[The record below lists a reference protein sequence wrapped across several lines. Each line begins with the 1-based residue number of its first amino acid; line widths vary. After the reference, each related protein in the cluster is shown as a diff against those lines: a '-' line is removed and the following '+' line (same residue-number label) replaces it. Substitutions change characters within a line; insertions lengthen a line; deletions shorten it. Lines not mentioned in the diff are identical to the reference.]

1 MIRALLIILVIYTL
15 IGGMVD
21 LLTIY
26 QGKKFIFDM
35 QGCVNRFVLIF
46 ILIYL
51 L

>member
-1 MIRALLIILVIYTL
+1 MIRALLIILIIDTL
-15 IGGMVD
+15 IGAMVD
-21 LLTIY
+21 LLTVY
-26 QGKKFIFDM
+26 QGKKFVFDM

>member
-1 MIRALLIILVIYTL
+1 MIRALLIILIIYTL

-21 LLTIY
+21 LLTVY
-26 QGKKFIFDM
+26 QGKKFVLDM
-35 QGCVNRFVLIF
+35 QGCVNRFVLIL

>member
-15 IGGMVD
+15 IGAMVD
-21 LLTIY
+21 LLTMY
-26 QGKKFIFDM
+26 QGKKFVFDI
-35 QGCVNRFVLIF
+35 QGCINRFVLIF